1 MASESGLLM
10 ASIFLPL
17 LLAPLSYFLGKKR
30 GANFVTWFSFGT
42 LLLSTILLVIPVLTI
57 SEENPVYEES
67 YVWSQFGDFGLRLDG
82 FSIPFAVTIYILSA
96 VIAIFSREYMVRK
109 IAGHFDNLEMSSPS
123 SINYNNNK
131 NNSSKEEELGK
142 SSSSPSGGGQ
152 LENMYRIEPS
162 YKQHIDTQMGLYFA
176 LFLTFS
182 MGMVGTVLST
192 NLIEFYV
199 FFELMLVP
207 AFFLIA
213 LYGYSTRKRVSLM
226 FFFWTHVGAVLLLLG
241 MLAMG
246 LFAGGFDFETIK
258 SNVSKIPP
266 QWMTLIVFAVVIGIA
281 VKLGAFLLHIWIPH
295 TYAESPTPIS
305 ALIAGPM
312 SAIGVYALLRIW
324 IDLLSISYS
333 EYSIYINFWGVITM
347 IYGGAMALMQD
358 DIKKLLAYSSISHMG
373 YIIFGLGSQS
383 MLGITGSALMWIP
396 HALGETILFLMAGS
410 LILRT
415 GTRSMSNL
423 GGIARKMPY
432 TATFAMI
439 AVLTMIGV
447 PPTTGFMAEWIMFTG
462 ALQTGTENMDS
473 FRVVLFSFAIL
484 TTILTSSYLLVMYKK
499 IFFGKISP
507 RFEKLRDVNRY
518 AIIPMAFMASLT
530 LFLGVYPDP
539 IINPIIKYS
548 EGIFSDSPEI
558 ASLPIV
564 PNLDTRVV
572 LSGMIVHDKYRSFVN
587 GEESHLYQLQQVKNI
602 EMKGVGEN
610 KDG

>member
-1 MASESGLLM
+1 MTSESGILL

-42 LLLSTILLVIPVLTI
+42 LVLSTILLIIPALTI

-67 YVWSQFGDFGLRLDG
+67 YVWSQFGDFGLKLDG
-82 FSIPFAVTIYILSA
+82 YSISFAVTIYVLSA
-96 VIAIFSREYMVRK
+96 VIALFSREYMVRK
-109 IAGHFDNLEMSSPS
+109 IAGHFDNLEMSSPP
-123 SINYNNNK
+123 SINNSNNK
-131 NNSSKEEELGK
+131 NNNSDEEKLNK
-142 SSSSPSGGGQ
+142 NRISPGGRGQ
-152 LENMYRIEPS
+152 LESLFHIEPS

-176 LFLTFS
+176 LFLTFT

-246 LFAGGFDFETIK
+246 LFAGGFDFDTIK
-258 SNVSKIPP
+258 SNVSTIPS
-266 QWMTLIVFAVVIGIA
+266 QWMTLIVFAVVIGIS

-295 TYAESPTPIS
+295 TYAESPTPVS

-324 IDLLSISYS
+324 IDLLAISYS
-333 EYSIYINFWGVITM
+333 DYSIYINFWGVITM

-447 PPTTGFMAEWIMFTG
+447 PPTTGFMAEWILFTG

-473 FRVVLFSFAIL
+473 FRVVLFSLAIL

-518 AIIPMAFMASLT
+518 AILPMAFMAGLT

-539 IINPIIKYS
+539 IINPIIAYS
-548 EGIFSDSPEI
+548 EAIFSDSPEI
-558 ASLPIV
+558 ASLPTIT
-564 PNLDTRVV
+564 NLNNTLVS
-572 LSGMIVHDKYRSFVN
+572 SGIFLQDEY
-587 GEESHLYQLQQVKNI
+587 ESLLDGYDRDLHQLKQVKSIKN
-602 EMKGVGEN
+602 MEN
-610 KDG
+610 K

>member
-1 MASESGLLM
+1 MASESGILM

-42 LLLSTILLVIPVLTI
+42 LVLSTILLIIPALTI

-67 YVWSQFGDFGLRLDG
+67 YVWSQFGDFGLKLDG
-82 FSIPFAVTIYILSA
+82 FSISFAVTIYVLSA
-96 VIAIFSREYMVRK
+96 VIALFSREYMVRK
-109 IAGHFDNLEMSSPS
+109 IAGHFDNLDMPSPS
-123 SINYNNNK
+123 SSNNININNNNSDKEKLSK
-131 NNSSKEEELGK
+131 NRI
-142 SSSSPSGGGQ
+142 SPGGRGQ
-152 LENMYRIEPS
+152 LESLFHIEPS

-176 LFLTFS
+176 LFLTFT

-258 SNVSKIPP
+258 SNVSTIPS
-266 QWMTLIVFAVVIGIA
+266 QWMTLIVFAVVIGIS

-295 TYAESPTPIS
+295 TYAESPTPVS

-324 IDLLSISYS
+324 IDLLAISYS
-333 EYSIYINFWGVITM
+333 DYSIYINFWGVITM

-447 PPTTGFMAEWIMFTG
+447 PPTTGFMAEWILFTG
-462 ALQTGTENMDS
+462 ALQTGTEHMDS
-473 FRVVLFSFAIL
+473 FRVVLFSLAIL

-539 IINPIIKYS
+539 IINPIIAYS
-548 EGIFSDSPEI
+548 EAIFSDSPEI
-558 ASLPIV
+558 ASLPTIT
-564 PNLDTRVV
+564 NLNNTLVS
-572 LSGMIVHDKYRSFVN
+572 SGIILQDEYESFLD
-587 GEESHLYQLQQVKNI
+587 GDDRDLHQLKQVKSIKNM
-602 EMKGVGEN
+602 EDK
-610 KDG
+610 

>member
-1 MASESGLLM
+1 MASESGILM

-17 LLAPLSYFLGKKR
+17 LLAPLTYFLGKRR
-30 GANFVTWFSFGT
+30 GTSFVTWFTFAI
-42 LLLSTILLVIPVLTI
+42 LVVCTILLIIPALTI

-67 YVWSQFGDFGLRLDG
+67 YVWSQFGNFGLRLDG
-82 FSIPFAVTIYILSA
+82 FSITFAVTIYVLSA
-96 VIAIFSREYMVRK
+96 VIAIFSREYMIRK
-109 IAGHFDNLEMSSPS
+109 IAGDFDNLEMSSLDS
-123 SINYNNNK
+123 SNNNNDT
-131 NNSSKEEELGK
+131 NNSEEKLNTNNSYRGGMGELK
-142 SSSSPSGGGQ
+142 S
-152 LENMYRIEPS
+152 LYRIEPS
-162 YKQHIDTQMGLYFA
+162 SKQHIDTQMGLYFA
-176 LFLTFS
+176 LFLTFT

-258 SNVSKIPP
+258 SNVSKIPS

-324 IDLLSISYS
+324 IDLLAVSYS

-383 MLGITGSALMWIP
+383 MLGVTGSALMWIP

-447 PPTTGFMAEWIMFTG
+447 PPTSGFMAEWILFTG

-473 FRVVLFSFAIL
+473 FRVILFSLAIL
-484 TTILTSSYLLVMYKK
+484 TTILTSAYLLVMYKK

-518 AIIPMAFMASLT
+518 AILPMAFLAGVT

-539 IINPIIKYS
+539 IINPIIAYS
-548 EGIFSDSPEI
+548 ESIFSDSPEI
-558 ASLPIV
+558 ASLPLIPDLNTNV
-564 PNLDTRVV
+564 VASAIILQDYYNSFLD
-572 LSGMIVHDKYRSFVN
+572 GDDKTN
-587 GEESHLYQLQQVKNI
+587 HQLEGVKNI
-602 EMKGVGEN
+602 EIKEN
-610 KDG
+610 R

>member
-1 MASESGLLM
+1 MTSESGILL

-42 LLLSTILLVIPVLTI
+42 LVLSTILLIIPALTI

-67 YVWSQFGDFGLRLDG
+67 YVWSQFGDFGLKLDG
-82 FSIPFAVTIYILSA
+82 YSISFAVTIYVLSA
-96 VIAIFSREYMVRK
+96 VIALFSREYMVRK
-109 IAGHFDNLEMSSPS
+109 IAGHFDNLEMSSPP
-123 SINYNNNK
+123 SINNSNNK
-131 NNSSKEEELGK
+131 NNNSDEEKLNK
-142 SSSSPSGGGQ
+142 NRISPGGRGQ
-152 LENMYRIEPS
+152 LESLFHIEPS

-176 LFLTFS
+176 LFLTFT

-246 LFAGGFDFETIK
+246 LFAGGFDFDTIK
-258 SNVSKIPP
+258 SNVSTIPS
-266 QWMTLIVFAVVIGIA
+266 QWMTLIVFAVVIGIS

-295 TYAESPTPIS
+295 TYAESPTPVS

-324 IDLLSISYS
+324 IDLLAISYS
-333 EYSIYINFWGVITM
+333 DYSIYINFWGVITM

-410 LILRT
+410 LILQT

-447 PPTTGFMAEWIMFTG
+447 PPTTGFMAEWILFTG

-473 FRVVLFSFAIL
+473 FRVILFSLAIL

-518 AIIPMAFMASLT
+518 AILPMAFMASLT

-539 IINPIIKYS
+539 IINPIIAYS
-548 EGIFSDSPEI
+548 EAIFSDSPEI
-558 ASLPIV
+558 ASLPTIT
-564 PNLDTRVV
+564 NLNNTLVS
-572 LSGMIVHDKYRSFVN
+572 SGIFLQDEYESFLD
-587 GEESHLYQLQQVKNI
+587 GYDRDLHQLKQVKSIKN
-602 EMKGVGEN
+602 MEN
-610 KDG
+610 K

>member
-1 MASESGLLM
+1 MTSESGILL

-42 LLLSTILLVIPVLTI
+42 LVLSTILLIIPALTI

-67 YVWSQFGDFGLRLDG
+67 YVWSQFGDFGLKLDG
-82 FSIPFAVTIYILSA
+82 YSISFAVTIYVLSA
-96 VIAIFSREYMVRK
+96 VIALFSREYMVRK
-109 IAGHFDNLEMSSPS
+109 IAGHFDNLEMSSPP
-123 SINYNNNK
+123 SINNSNNK
-131 NNSSKEEELGK
+131 NNNSDEEKLNK
-142 SSSSPSGGGQ
+142 NRISPGGRGQ
-152 LENMYRIEPS
+152 LESLFHIEPS

-176 LFLTFS
+176 LFLTFT

-246 LFAGGFDFETIK
+246 LFAGGFDFDTIK
-258 SNVSKIPP
+258 SNVSTIPS
-266 QWMTLIVFAVVIGIA
+266 QWMTLIVFAVVIGIS

-295 TYAESPTPIS
+295 TYAESPTPVS

-324 IDLLSISYS
+324 IDLLAISYS
-333 EYSIYINFWGVITM
+333 DYSIYINFWGVITM

-410 LILRT
+410 LILQT

-447 PPTTGFMAEWIMFTG
+447 PPTTGFMAEWILFTG

-473 FRVVLFSFAIL
+473 FRVILFSLAIL

-518 AIIPMAFMASLT
+518 AILPMAFMASLT

-539 IINPIIKYS
+539 IINPIIAYS
-548 EGIFSDSPEI
+548 EAIFSDTPEI
-558 ASLPIV
+558 ASLPTIT
-564 PNLDTRVV
+564 NLNNTLVS
-572 LSGMIVHDKYRSFVN
+572 SGIILQDEDESFLD
-587 GEESHLYQLQQVKNI
+587 GDDRDLHQLKQVKSIKN
-602 EMKGVGEN
+602 MEN
-610 KDG
+610 K

>member
-1 MASESGLLM
+1 MSSESGILM

-17 LLAPLSYFLGKKR
+17 LLAPLSYFLGKRR
-30 GANFVTWFSFGT
+30 GTSFVTWFSFGI
-42 LLLSTILLVIPVLTI
+42 LVVSTILLIIPAITI
-57 SEENPVYEES
+57 SEQNPVYEET
-67 YVWSQFGDFGLRLDG
+67 YAWSQFGNFGLKLDG
-82 FSIPFAVTIYILSA
+82 FSTTFAVTIYVLSA
-96 VIAIFSREYMVRK
+96 VIAVFSREYMVRK
-109 IAGHFDNLEMSSPS
+109 IAGDFDNIEMSNPHS
-123 SINYNNNK
+123 NNK
-131 NNSSKEEELGK
+131 NNNNSDEEKLIKNTSSH
-142 SSSSPSGGGQ
+142 GGRGQ
-152 LENMYRIEPS
+152 VESLYSIEPS

-176 LFLTFS
+176 LFLTFA

-258 SNVSKIPP
+258 SNVSKIPS
-266 QWMTLIVFAVVIGIA
+266 QWMTLIVFAVVVGIA

-324 IDLLSISYS
+324 IDLLAVSYS
-333 EYSIYINFWGVITM
+333 DYSIYINFWGVITM

-383 MLGITGSALMWIP
+383 MLGVTGSALMWIP

-410 LILRT
+410 IILRT

-447 PPTTGFMAEWIMFTG
+447 PPTSGFMAEWILFTG

-518 AIIPMAFMASLT
+518 AIIPMAFIASLT
-530 LFLGVYPDP
+530 LFLGAYPDP
-539 IINPIIKYS
+539 IINPIIAYS
-548 EGIFSDSPEI
+548 EAIFSESPEI
-558 ASLPIV
+558 ASLPTVTDLNTKIV
-564 PNLDTRVV
+564 AYANILSDEYERFLDGDYRNLHP
-572 LSGMIVHDKYRSFVN
+572 LK
-587 GEESHLYQLQQVKNI
+587 EVKSI
-602 EMKGVGEN
+602 EIKEN
-610 KDG
+610 M

>member
-1 MASESGLLM
+1 MASESGILM

-17 LLAPLSYFLGKKR
+17 LLAPLTYFLGKRR
-30 GANFVTWFSFGT
+30 GTSFVTWFTFAI
-42 LLLSTILLVIPVLTI
+42 LVVCTILLIIPALTI

-67 YVWSQFGDFGLRLDG
+67 YLWSQFGNFGLRLDG
-82 FSIPFAVTIYILSA
+82 FSITFAVTIYVLSA
-96 VIAIFSREYMVRK
+96 VIAIFSREYMIRK
-109 IAGHFDNLEMSSPS
+109 IAGDFDNLEMSSLDS
-123 SINYNNNK
+123 SNNNNDT
-131 NNSSKEEELGK
+131 NNSEEKLNTNNSYRGGMGELK
-142 SSSSPSGGGQ
+142 S
-152 LENMYRIEPS
+152 LYRIEPS
-162 YKQHIDTQMGLYFA
+162 SKQHIDTQMGLYFA
-176 LFLTFS
+176 LFLTFT

-258 SNVSKIPP
+258 SNVSKIPS

-324 IDLLSISYS
+324 IDLLAVSYS

-383 MLGITGSALMWIP
+383 MLGVTGSALMWIP

-447 PPTTGFMAEWIMFTG
+447 PPTSGFMAEWILFTG

-473 FRVVLFSFAIL
+473 FRVILFSLAIL
-484 TTILTSSYLLVMYKK
+484 TTILTSAYLLVMYKK

-518 AIIPMAFMASLT
+518 AILPMAFLAGMT

-539 IINPIIKYS
+539 IINPIIAYS
-548 EGIFSDSPEI
+548 ESIFSDSPQI
-558 ASLPIV
+558 ASLPLIPDLNTNV
-564 PNLDTRVV
+564 VASAIILQDYYNSFLD
-572 LSGMIVHDKYRSFVN
+572 GDDKTN
-587 GEESHLYQLQQVKNI
+587 HQLKGVKNI
-602 EMKGVGEN
+602 EIKEN
-610 KDG
+610 R

>member
-1 MASESGLLM
+1 MASESGILM

-17 LLAPLSYFLGKKR
+17 LLAPLTYFLGKRR
-30 GANFVTWFSFGT
+30 GTSFVTWLTFAI
-42 LLLSTILLVIPVLTI
+42 LVVCTILLIIPALTL

-67 YVWSQFGDFGLRLDG
+67 YVWSQFGNFGLKLDG
-82 FSIPFAVTIYILSA
+82 FSISFAITIYVLSA
-96 VIAIFSREYMVRK
+96 VIALFSREYMIRK
-109 IAGHFDNLEMSSPS
+109 IAGDFDNLEMTSLDS
-123 SINYNNNK
+123 NNNNNDTNNSEEKLNK
-131 NNSSKEEELGK
+131 NNSYRGGMGELK
-142 SSSSPSGGGQ
+142 S
-152 LENMYRIEPS
+152 LYRIEPS
-162 YKQHIDTQMGLYFA
+162 SRQNIDTQMGLYFA
-176 LFLTFS
+176 LFLTFT

-213 LYGYSTRKRVSLM
+213 LYGYSTRKRVALM

-246 LFAGGFDFETIK
+246 FFAGGFDFETIK
-258 SNVSKIPP
+258 SNVSNIPS

-281 VKLGAFLLHIWIPH
+281 VKLGAFLLHMWIPH
-295 TYAESPTPIS
+295 TYGESPTPIS

-324 IDLLSISYS
+324 IDLLAISYS
-333 EYSIYINFWGVITM
+333 DYSIYINFWGVITM

-383 MLGITGSALMWIP
+383 MLGVTGSALMWIP

-447 PPTTGFMAEWIMFTG
+447 PPTSGFMAEWILFTG

-473 FRVVLFSFAIL
+473 FRVILFSLAIL

-518 AIIPMAFMASLT
+518 AILPMAFLAGLS

-539 IINPIIKYS
+539 IINPIIAYS
-548 EGIFSDSPEI
+548 ESIFSDSPEV
-558 ASLPIV
+558 ASLPIIPDV
-564 PNLDTRVV
+564 KTNVVASAIILQDYYNSFLDKD
-572 LSGMIVHDKYRSFVN
+572 DKAL
-587 GEESHLYQLQQVKNI
+587 HQLKEVKNI
-602 EMKGVGEN
+602 EIKEN
-610 KDG
+610 W

>member
-1 MASESGLLM
+1 MSSESGILM

-17 LLAPLSYFLGKKR
+17 LLAPLSYFLGKRR
-30 GANFVTWFSFGT
+30 GTSFVTWFSFGI
-42 LLLSTILLVIPVLTI
+42 LVVSTILLIIPAITI
-57 SEENPVYEES
+57 SEQNPVYEET
-67 YVWSQFGDFGLRLDG
+67 YAWSQFGNFGLKLDG
-82 FSIPFAVTIYILSA
+82 FSTTFAVTIYVLSA
-96 VIAIFSREYMVRK
+96 VIAVFSREYMVRK
-109 IAGHFDNLEMSSPS
+109 IAGDFDNIEMSNPHS
-123 SINYNNNK
+123 NNK
-131 NNSSKEEELGK
+131 NNNISDEEKLIKNTSSH
-142 SSSSPSGGGQ
+142 GGRGQ
-152 LENMYRIEPS
+152 VESLYSIEPS

-176 LFLTFS
+176 LFLTFA

-258 SNVSKIPP
+258 SNVSKIPS
-266 QWMTLIVFAVVIGIA
+266 QWMTLIVFAVVVGIA

-324 IDLLSISYS
+324 IDLLAVSYS
-333 EYSIYINFWGVITM
+333 DYSIYINFWGVITM

-383 MLGITGSALMWIP
+383 MLGVTGSALMWIP

-410 LILRT
+410 IILRT

-447 PPTTGFMAEWIMFTG
+447 PPTSGFMAEWILFTG

-518 AIIPMAFMASLT
+518 AIIPMAFIASLT
-530 LFLGVYPDP
+530 LFLGAYPDP
-539 IINPIIKYS
+539 IINPIIAYS
-548 EGIFSDSPEI
+548 EAIFSESPEI
-558 ASLPIV
+558 ASLPTVTDLNTKIV
-564 PNLDTRVV
+564 ASANILSDEYERFLDGDYRNLHP
-572 LSGMIVHDKYRSFVN
+572 LK
-587 GEESHLYQLQQVKNI
+587 EVKSI
-602 EMKGVGEN
+602 EIKEN
-610 KDG
+610 R

>member
-1 MASESGLLM
+1 MASESGILL

-30 GANFVTWFSFGT
+30 GANFVTWFSFGI
-42 LLLSTILLVIPVLTI
+42 LALSTILLIIPALTI

-67 YVWSQFGDFGLRLDG
+67 YVWSQFGDFGLKLDG
-82 FSIPFAVTIYILSA
+82 FSISFAVTIYVLSA
-96 VIAIFSREYMVRK
+96 VIALFSREYMVRK
-109 IAGHFDNLEMSSPS
+109 IAGHFDNLEMSSPP
-123 SINYNNNK
+123 SINNSNKKNNNSDEEKLNK
-131 NNSSKEEELGK
+131 NRI
-142 SSSSPSGGGQ
+142 SPGGRGQ
-152 LENMYRIEPS
+152 LESLFHIEPS

-176 LFLTFS
+176 LFLTFT

-246 LFAGGFDFETIK
+246 LFAGGFDFDTIK
-258 SNVSKIPP
+258 SNVSTIPS
-266 QWMTLIVFAVVIGIA
+266 QWMTLIVFAVVIGIS

-295 TYAESPTPIS
+295 TYAESPTPVS

-324 IDLLSISYS
+324 IDLLAISYS
-333 EYSIYINFWGVITM
+333 DYSIYINFWGVITM

-410 LILRT
+410 LILQT

-447 PPTTGFMAEWIMFTG
+447 PPTTGFMAEWILFTG

-473 FRVVLFSFAIL
+473 FRVVLFSLAIL

-507 RFEKLRDVNRY
+507 RFEKLREVNRY
-518 AIIPMAFMASLT
+518 AILPMAFMASLT

-539 IINPIIKYS
+539 IINPIIAYS
-548 EGIFSDSPEI
+548 EAIFSDSPEI
-558 ASLPIV
+558 ASLPTIT
-564 PNLDTRVV
+564 NLNNTLVSTGIILQDE
-572 LSGMIVHDKYRSFVN
+572 YESFLD
-587 GEESHLYQLQQVKNI
+587 GDDMDLHQLKQVKSI
-602 EMKGVGEN
+602 KIMEN
-610 KDG
+610 R

>member
-1 MASESGLLM
+1 MASESGILM

-17 LLAPLSYFLGKKR
+17 LLAPLTYFLGKRR
-30 GANFVTWFSFGT
+30 GTSFVTWFTFAI
-42 LLLSTILLVIPVLTI
+42 LVVCTILLIIPALTI

-67 YVWSQFGDFGLRLDG
+67 YVWSQFGNFGLRLDG
-82 FSIPFAVTIYILSA
+82 FSITFAVTIYVLSA
-96 VIAIFSREYMVRK
+96 VIAIFSREYMIRK
-109 IAGHFDNLEMSSPS
+109 IAGDFDNLEMSSLDS
-123 SINYNNNK
+123 SNNNNDTYNSEEK
-131 NNSSKEEELGK
+131 LNTNNSYRGGMGELK
-142 SSSSPSGGGQ
+142 S
-152 LENMYRIEPS
+152 LYRIEPS
-162 YKQHIDTQMGLYFA
+162 SKQHIDTQMGLYFA
-176 LFLTFS
+176 LFLTFT

-258 SNVSKIPP
+258 SNVSKIPS

-324 IDLLSISYS
+324 IDLLAVSYS

-383 MLGITGSALMWIP
+383 MLGVTGSALMWIP

-447 PPTTGFMAEWIMFTG
+447 PPTSGFMAEWILFTG

-473 FRVVLFSFAIL
+473 FRVILFSLAIL
-484 TTILTSSYLLVMYKK
+484 TTILTSAYLLVMYKK

-518 AIIPMAFMASLT
+518 AIIPMAFLAGVT

-539 IINPIIKYS
+539 IINPIIAYS
-548 EGIFSDSPEI
+548 ESIFSDSPEI
-558 ASLPIV
+558 ASLPLIPDLNTNV
-564 PNLDTRVV
+564 VASAIILQDYYNSFLD
-572 LSGMIVHDKYRSFVN
+572 GDDKTN
-587 GEESHLYQLQQVKNI
+587 HQLKGVKNI
-602 EMKGVGEN
+602 EIKEN
-610 KDG
+610 R

>member
-1 MASESGLLM
+1 MASESGILM
-10 ASIFLPL
+10 ASIFIPL
-17 LLAPLSYFLGKKR
+17 FLSPLAYFLGKKR
-30 GANFVTWFSFGT
+30 GAGVVTWFSFGT
-42 LLLSTILLVIPVLTI
+42 LVICTILLIIPILTL
-57 SEENPVYEES
+57 SKENPVYEES
-67 YVWSQFGDFGLRLDG
+67 YVWSQFGNFGLKLDG
-82 FSIPFAVTIYILSA
+82 FSITFAVTIYILSA
-96 VIAIFSREYMVRK
+96 VIAIFSREYMIRK
-109 IAGHFDNLEMSSPS
+109 IAGHFDNLEKPNSHSSNDNNS
-123 SINYNNNK
+123 GEEESNNN
-131 NNSSKEEELGK
+131 NLTGR
-142 SSSSPSGGGQ
+142 SGTGQ
-152 LENMYRIEPS
+152 LESLYSIEPS

-176 LFLTFS
+176 LFLTFT

-258 SNVSKIPP
+258 SNVSKIPS

-324 IDLLSISYS
+324 IDLLAISYS
-333 EYSIYINFWGVITM
+333 DYSIYINFWGVVTM
-347 IYGGAMALMQD
+347 VYGGAMALMQD

-396 HALGETILFLMAGS
+396 HALGETILFMMAGS
-410 LILRT
+410 FILQT
-415 GTRSMSNL
+415 NTRSMSNL

-432 TATFAMI
+432 TATIAMI

-473 FRVVLFSFAIL
+473 FRVVLFSIAIL

-518 AIIPMAFMASLT
+518 AIIPMAFIASLA
-530 LFLGVYPDP
+530 LFLGVYPAP
-539 IINPIIKYS
+539 VINPIIAYS
-548 EGIFSDSPEI
+548 ETIFSDFPEI
-558 ASLPIV
+558 VSLPTIASINTKIV
-564 PNLDTRVV
+564 ASAIIVQDGYASFLDGDDTNFHH
-572 LSGMIVHDKYRSFVN
+572 S
-587 GEESHLYQLQQVKNI
+587 EEFKSIKI
-602 EMKGVGEN
+602 KEN
-610 KDG
+610 R

>member
-1 MASESGLLM
+1 MASESGILM

-17 LLAPLSYFLGKKR
+17 LLAPLTYFLGKRR
-30 GANFVTWFSFGT
+30 GTSFVTWFTFAI
-42 LLLSTILLVIPVLTI
+42 LVVCTILLIIPALTI

-67 YVWSQFGDFGLRLDG
+67 YVWSQFGNFGLKLDG
-82 FSIPFAVTIYILSA
+82 FSISFAVTIYVLSA
-96 VIAIFSREYMVRK
+96 VIAVFSREYMIRK
-109 IAGHFDNLEMSSPS
+109 IAGDFDNLEISSSDS
-123 SINYNNNK
+123 SNNNNYTNSSEEKLNK
-131 NNSSKEEELGK
+131 NNSY
-142 SSSSPSGGGQ
+142 SGGTGE
-152 LENMYRIEPS
+152 LKSLYRIEPS
-162 YKQHIDTQMGLYFA
+162 SKQHIDTQMGLYFA
-176 LFLTFS
+176 LFLTFT

-246 LFAGGFDFETIK
+246 LFAGGFDFDTIK
-258 SNVSKIPP
+258 SNVSKIPS

-324 IDLLSISYS
+324 IDLLAVSYS
-333 EYSIYINFWGVITM
+333 DYSIYINFWGVITM

-383 MLGITGSALMWIP
+383 VLGVTGSALMWIP
-396 HALGETILFLMAGS
+396 HAVGETILFLMAGS

-432 TATFAMI
+432 TATIAMI
-439 AVLTMIGV
+439 AILTMIGV
-447 PPTTGFMAEWIMFTG
+447 PPTSGFMAEWILFTG

-473 FRVVLFSFAIL
+473 FRVILFSLAIL

-499 IFFGKISP
+499 IFFGRISP

-518 AIIPMAFMASLT
+518 AILPMAFLAGVS

-539 IINPIIKYS
+539 IINPIIAYS
-548 EGIFSDSPEI
+548 ESIFSDFPEI
-558 ASLPIV
+558 ASLPLTPDLNTNVVASAIILQDYYNSV
-564 PNLDTRVV
+564 LDRD
-572 LSGMIVHDKYRSFVN
+572 DKN
-587 GEESHLYQLQQVKNI
+587 HHQLKEIKNI
-602 EMKGVGEN
+602 ENKEN
-610 KDG
+610 R

>member
-10 ASIFLPL
+10 ASVFLPL
-17 LLAPLSYFLGKKR
+17 LLAPLSYFFGKKR
-30 GANFVTWFSFGT
+30 GSNFVTWFSFGT
-42 LLLSTILLVIPVLTI
+42 LVLSTILLIIPILSI
-57 SEENPVYEES
+57 SKENPFYEES
-67 YVWSQFGDFGLRLDG
+67 YVWSQFGNFGLKLDG
-82 FSIPFAVTIYILSA
+82 FSITFAVTIYVLSA
-96 VIAIFSREYMVRK
+96 LIAVFSRDYMVRK
-109 IAGHFDNLEMSSPS
+109 IAGHFDNLETASSFP
-123 SINYNNNK
+123 INNDNNNT
-131 NNSSKEEELGK
+131 NSQEEKLDN
-142 SSSSPSGGGQ
+142 SNISSGGKRQ
-152 LENMYRIEPS
+152 LESLYRIEPS
-162 YKQHIDTQMGLYFA
+162 DKQHIDTQIGLYFA

-207 AFFLIA
+207 AFFLVA
-213 LYGYSTRKRVSLM
+213 LYGYSSRKRVSLM

-258 SNVSKIPP
+258 SNVSKIPSE
-266 QWMTLIVFAVVIGIA
+266 WMTLIVFAVVIGIA
-281 VKLGAFLLHIWIPH
+281 VKVGAFILHIWIPH

-333 EYSIYINFWGVITM
+333 DYSIYINFWGVITM

-383 MLGITGSALMWIP
+383 ILGITGSALMWIP

-410 LILRT
+410 LIMQT
-415 GTRSMSNL
+415 GTRSMSKL

-432 TATFAMI
+432 TGTFAMI

-499 IFFGKISP
+499 IFFGKISSH
-507 RFEKLRDVNRY
+507 FEKLRDVNKY
-518 AIIPMAFMASLT
+518 AIIPMAFMAGLS

-539 IINPIIKYS
+539 IINPIITYS
-548 EGIFSDSPEI
+548 EGIFSDSSEI
-558 ASLPIV
+558 VSLPIV
-564 PNLDTRVV
+564 PDSNTRVIPAGFV
-572 LSGMIVHDKYRSFVN
+572 LQGQFGSFPD
-587 GEESHLYQLQQVKNI
+587 EEIYLHQLQEVKNI
-602 EMKGVGEN
+602 EIKGST
-610 KDG
+610 

>member
-1 MASESGLLM
+1 MASESGILM

-17 LLAPLSYFLGKKR
+17 LLAPLTYFLGKRR
-30 GANFVTWFSFGT
+30 GTSFVTWFTFAI
-42 LLLSTILLVIPVLTI
+42 LVVCTILLIIPALTI

-67 YVWSQFGDFGLRLDG
+67 YVWSQFGNFGLRLDG
-82 FSIPFAVTIYILSA
+82 FSITFAVTIYVLSA
-96 VIAIFSREYMVRK
+96 VIAVFSREYMIRK
-109 IAGHFDNLEMSSPS
+109 IAGDFDNLEMSSLDS
-123 SINYNNNK
+123 SNNNNDT
-131 NNSSKEEELGK
+131 NNSEEKLNTNNSYRGGMGELK
-142 SSSSPSGGGQ
+142 S
-152 LENMYRIEPS
+152 LYRIEPS
-162 YKQHIDTQMGLYFA
+162 SKQHIDTQMGLYFA
-176 LFLTFS
+176 LFLTFT

-258 SNVSKIPP
+258 SNVSKIPS

-324 IDLLSISYS
+324 IDLLAVSYS

-383 MLGITGSALMWIP
+383 MLGVTGSALMWIP

-432 TATFAMI
+432 TATIAMI

-447 PPTTGFMAEWIMFTG
+447 PPTSGFMAEWILFTG

-473 FRVVLFSFAIL
+473 FRVILFSLAIL

-518 AIIPMAFMASLT
+518 AILPMAFLAGVT

-539 IINPIIKYS
+539 IINPIIAYS
-548 EGIFSDSPEI
+548 ESIFSDSPEI
-558 ASLPIV
+558 ASLPLIPDLNTNV
-564 PNLDTRVV
+564 VASAIILQDYYNSFLD
-572 LSGMIVHDKYRSFVN
+572 GDDKT
-587 GEESHLYQLQQVKNI
+587 HHQLKEVKNI
-602 EMKGVGEN
+602 EIKEN
-610 KDG
+610 R

>member
-1 MASESGLLM
+1 MTSESGILL

-42 LLLSTILLVIPVLTI
+42 LVLSTILLIIPALTI

-67 YVWSQFGDFGLRLDG
+67 YVWSQFGDFGLKLDG
-82 FSIPFAVTIYILSA
+82 FSISFAVTIYVLSA
-96 VIAIFSREYMVRK
+96 VIALFSREYMVRK
-109 IAGHFDNLEMSSPS
+109 IAGHFDNLDMSSPS
-123 SINYNNNK
+123 FSNNINNNNSDEGKLSK
-131 NNSSKEEELGK
+131 NRI
-142 SSSSPSGGGQ
+142 SPGGRGQ
-152 LENMYRIEPS
+152 LESLFHIEPS

-176 LFLTFS
+176 LFLTFT

-246 LFAGGFDFETIK
+246 LFAGGFDFDTIK
-258 SNVSKIPP
+258 SNVSTIPS
-266 QWMTLIVFAVVIGIA
+266 QWMTLIVFAVVIGIS

-295 TYAESPTPIS
+295 TYAESPTPVS

-324 IDLLSISYS
+324 IDLLAISYS
-333 EYSIYINFWGVITM
+333 DYSIYINFWGVITM

-447 PPTTGFMAEWIMFTG
+447 PPTTGFMAEWILFTG

-473 FRVVLFSFAIL
+473 FRVVLFSLAIL

-518 AIIPMAFMASLT
+518 AILPMAFMASLT

-539 IINPIIKYS
+539 IINPIIAYS
-548 EGIFSDSPEI
+548 EAIFSDTPEI
-558 ASLPIV
+558 ASLPTIT
-564 PNLDTRVV
+564 NLNNTLVS
-572 LSGMIVHDKYRSFVN
+572 SGIILQDEYESFLD
-587 GEESHLYQLQQVKNI
+587 GDERDLHQLKQVKSI
-602 EMKGVGEN
+602 EIMEN
-610 KDG
+610 K

>member
-1 MASESGLLM
+1 MASESGILM

-17 LLAPLSYFLGKKR
+17 LLAPLSYFLGKRR
-30 GANFVTWFSFGT
+30 GASFVTWFSFGV
-42 LLLSTILLVIPVLTI
+42 LVISTSLLIIPTI
-57 SEENPVYEES
+57 SISVDNPVYEES
-67 YVWSQFGDFGLRLDG
+67 YLWSQFGNFGLKLDG
-82 FSIPFAVTIYILSA
+82 FSMPFAVTIYVLSA
-96 VIAIFSREYMVRK
+96 VIAVFSKEYMVRK
-109 IAGHFDNLEMSSPS
+109 IAGHFDKLEMSNPQ
-123 SINYNNNK
+123 YLNNNNNNPPEEKLNK
-131 NNSSKEEELGK
+131 NNDTSF
-142 SSSSPSGGGQ
+142 SGRAQ
-152 LENMYRIEPS
+152 IESFYSIEPS

-213 LYGYSTRKRVSLM
+213 LFGYSTRKRVSLM

-258 SNVSKIPP
+258 TNASKIPS
-266 QWMTLIVFAVVIGIA
+266 QWMTLIVFAVVIGIS
-281 VKLGAFLLHIWIPH
+281 VKLGAFILHIWIPD

-324 IDLLSISYS
+324 IDLLAITYS
-333 EYSIYINFWGVITM
+333 DYSIYINFWGVITM
-347 IYGGAMALMQD
+347 IYGGAMALMQND
-358 DIKKLLAYSSISHMG
+358 VKKLLAYSSISHIG

-383 MLGITGSALMWIP
+383 MLGITGSVLMWIP

-410 LILRT
+410 IILRT

-439 AVLTMIGV
+439 GVLTLIGV
-447 PPTTGFMAEWIMFTG
+447 PPTSGFMAEWIMFTG

-473 FRVVLFSFAIL
+473 FRVVLFSLAIL
-484 TTILTSSYLLVMYKK
+484 STILTSAYLLVMYKK

-518 AIIPMAFMASLT
+518 AVIPMAFIAGLSL
-530 LFLGVYPDP
+530 FVGVYPDP
-539 IINPIIKYS
+539 VINPIIAYS
-548 EGIFSDSPEI
+548 KAIFSDSGEI
-558 ASLPIV
+558 VSIPTV
-564 PNLDTRVV
+564 TNLNTNVISSV
-572 LSGMIVHDKYRSFVN
+572 LLQNEYTTFKEGDNRIFQ
-587 GEESHLYQLQQVKNI
+587 QLKDVKSI
-602 EMKGVGEN
+602 DIKE
-610 KDG
+610 DR

>member
-1 MASESGLLM
+1 MASESGILL

-30 GANFVTWFSFGT
+30 GANFVTWFSFGI
-42 LLLSTILLVIPVLTI
+42 LALSTILLIIPALTI

-67 YVWSQFGDFGLRLDG
+67 YVWSQFGDFGLKLDG
-82 FSIPFAVTIYILSA
+82 FSISFAVTIYVLSA
-96 VIAIFSREYMVRK
+96 VIALFSREYMVRK
-109 IAGHFDNLEMSSPS
+109 IAGHFDNLEMSSPP
-123 SINYNNNK
+123 SINNSNKKNNNSDEEKLNK
-131 NNSSKEEELGK
+131 NRI
-142 SSSSPSGGGQ
+142 SPGGRGQ
-152 LENMYRIEPS
+152 LESLFHIEPS

-176 LFLTFS
+176 LFLTFT

-246 LFAGGFDFETIK
+246 LFAGGFDFDTIK
-258 SNVSKIPP
+258 SNVSTIPS
-266 QWMTLIVFAVVIGIA
+266 QWMTLIVFAVVIGIS

-295 TYAESPTPIS
+295 TYAESPTPVS

-324 IDLLSISYS
+324 IDLLAISYS
-333 EYSIYINFWGVITM
+333 DYSIYINFWGVITM

-410 LILRT
+410 LILQT

-447 PPTTGFMAEWIMFTG
+447 PPTTGFMAEWILFTG

-473 FRVVLFSFAIL
+473 FRVVLFSLAIL

-507 RFEKLRDVNRY
+507 RFEKLREVNRY
-518 AIIPMAFMASLT
+518 AILPMAFMASLT

-539 IINPIIKYS
+539 IINPIIAYS
-548 EGIFSDSPEI
+548 EAIFSDSPEI
-558 ASLPIV
+558 ASLPTIT
-564 PNLDTRVV
+564 NLNNTLVSIGIILQDE
-572 LSGMIVHDKYRSFVN
+572 YESFLD
-587 GEESHLYQLQQVKNI
+587 GDDMDLHQLKQVKSI
-602 EMKGVGEN
+602 KIMEN
-610 KDG
+610 R

>member
-1 MASESGLLM
+1 MASESGILM

-17 LLAPLSYFLGKKR
+17 LLAPLTYFLGKRR
-30 GANFVTWFSFGT
+30 GTSFVTWFTFAI
-42 LLLSTILLVIPVLTI
+42 LVVCTILLIIPALTI

-67 YVWSQFGDFGLRLDG
+67 YVWSQFGNFGLRLDG
-82 FSIPFAVTIYILSA
+82 FSIIFAVTIYVLSA
-96 VIAIFSREYMVRK
+96 VIAVFSREYMIRK
-109 IAGHFDNLEMSSPS
+109 IAGDFDNLEMSSLDS
-123 SINYNNNK
+123 SNNNNDT
-131 NNSSKEEELGK
+131 NNSEEKLNTNNSYRGGMGELK
-142 SSSSPSGGGQ
+142 S
-152 LENMYRIEPS
+152 LYRIEPS
-162 YKQHIDTQMGLYFA
+162 SKQHIDTQMGLYFA
-176 LFLTFS
+176 LFLTFT

-258 SNVSKIPP
+258 SNVSKIPS

-324 IDLLSISYS
+324 IDLLAVSYS

-383 MLGITGSALMWIP
+383 MLGVTGSALMWIP

-432 TATFAMI
+432 TATIAMI

-447 PPTTGFMAEWIMFTG
+447 PPTSGFMAEWILFTG

-473 FRVVLFSFAIL
+473 FRVILFSLAIL

-518 AIIPMAFMASLT
+518 AILPMAFLAGVT

-539 IINPIIKYS
+539 IINPIIAYS
-548 EGIFSDSPEI
+548 ESIFSDSPEI
-558 ASLPIV
+558 ASLPLIPDLNTNV
-564 PNLDTRVV
+564 VASAIILQDYYNSFLD
-572 LSGMIVHDKYRSFVN
+572 GDDKT
-587 GEESHLYQLQQVKNI
+587 HHQLKEVKNI
-602 EMKGVGEN
+602 EIKEN
-610 KDG
+610 R

>member
-1 MASESGLLM
+1 MASESGILM

-17 LLAPLSYFLGKKR
+17 LLAPLTYFLGKRR
-30 GANFVTWFSFGT
+30 GTSFVTWFTFAI
-42 LLLSTILLVIPVLTI
+42 LVVCTILLIIPALTI

-67 YVWSQFGDFGLRLDG
+67 YVWSQFGNFGLRLDG
-82 FSIPFAVTIYILSA
+82 FSITFAVTIYVLSA
-96 VIAIFSREYMVRK
+96 VIAIFSREYMIRK
-109 IAGHFDNLEMSSPS
+109 IAGDFDNLEMSSLDS
-123 SINYNNNK
+123 SNNNNDT
-131 NNSSKEEELGK
+131 NNSEEKLNTNNSYRGGMGELK
-142 SSSSPSGGGQ
+142 S
-152 LENMYRIEPS
+152 LYRIEPS
-162 YKQHIDTQMGLYFA
+162 SKQHIDTQMGLYFA
-176 LFLTFS
+176 LFLTFT

-258 SNVSKIPP
+258 SNVSKIPS

-324 IDLLSISYS
+324 IDLLAVSYS

-383 MLGITGSALMWIP
+383 MLGVTGSALMWIP

-447 PPTTGFMAEWIMFTG
+447 PPTSGFMAEWILFTG

-473 FRVVLFSFAIL
+473 FRVILFSLAIL
-484 TTILTSSYLLVMYKK
+484 TTILTSAYLLVMYKK

-518 AIIPMAFMASLT
+518 AILPMAFLAGAT

-539 IINPIIKYS
+539 IINPIIAYS
-548 EGIFSDSPEI
+548 ESIFSDSPEI
-558 ASLPIV
+558 ASV
-564 PNLDTRVV
+564 PLIPDLNTNVVASAIILQDYYNSFLD
-572 LSGMIVHDKYRSFVN
+572 GDDKTN
-587 GEESHLYQLQQVKNI
+587 HQLKGVKNI
-602 EMKGVGEN
+602 EIKEN
-610 KDG
+610 R

>member
-1 MASESGLLM
+1 
-10 ASIFLPL
+10 
-17 LLAPLSYFLGKKR
+17 
-30 GANFVTWFSFGT
+30 
-42 LLLSTILLVIPVLTI
+42 
-57 SEENPVYEES
+57 
-67 YVWSQFGDFGLRLDG
+67 
-82 FSIPFAVTIYILSA
+82 
-96 VIAIFSREYMVRK
+96 
-109 IAGHFDNLEMSSPS
+109 
-123 SINYNNNK
+123 
-131 NNSSKEEELGK
+131 
-142 SSSSPSGGGQ
+142 
-152 LENMYRIEPS
+152 
-162 YKQHIDTQMGLYFA
+162 
-176 LFLTFS
+176 
-182 MGMVGTVLST
+182 
-192 NLIEFYV
+192 
-199 FFELMLVP
+199 
-207 AFFLIA
+207 
-213 LYGYSTRKRVSLM
+213 M

-258 SNVSKIPP
+258 SNVSKIPSA
-266 QWMTLIVFAVVIGIA
+266 WMTLIVFAVVIGIA
-281 VKLGAFLLHIWIPH
+281 VKLGAFILHIWIPH

-333 EYSIYINFWGVITM
+333 DYSIYINFWGVITM

-383 MLGITGSALMWIP
+383 ILGITGSALMWIP

-410 LILRT
+410 LIMQT
-415 GTRSMSNL
+415 GTRSMSKL

-432 TATFAMI
+432 TGTFAMI

-499 IFFGKISP
+499 IFFGKISSH
-507 RFEKLRDVNRY
+507 FEKLRDVNKY
-518 AIIPMAFMASLT
+518 AIIPMAFMAGLS

-539 IINPIIKYS
+539 IINPIITYS
-548 EGIFSDSPEI
+548 EGIFSDSSEI
-558 ASLPIV
+558 VSLPIV
-564 PNLDTRVV
+564 PDSNTRVIPAGIV
-572 LSGMIVHDKYRSFVN
+572 LQGQFGSFPD
-587 GEESHLYQLQQVKNI
+587 EEIYLHQLQEVKNI
-602 EMKGVGEN
+602 EIKGST
-610 KDG
+610 

>member
-1 MASESGLLM
+1 MASESGILM

-42 LLLSTILLVIPVLTI
+42 LVLSTILLIIPALTI

-67 YVWSQFGDFGLRLDG
+67 YVWSQFGDFGLKLDG
-82 FSIPFAVTIYILSA
+82 FSISFAVTIYVLSS
-96 VIAIFSREYMVRK
+96 VIALFSREYMVRK
-109 IAGHFDNLEMSSPS
+109 IAGHFDNLDMPSHS
-123 SINYNNNK
+123 SINNSNNN
-131 NNSSKEEELGK
+131 NSDEEELSK
-142 SSSSPSGGGQ
+142 NRISPGGRGQ
-152 LENMYRIEPS
+152 LESLSRLEPS

-176 LFLTFS
+176 LFLTFT

-258 SNVSKIPP
+258 SNVSKIPS
-266 QWMTLIVFAVVIGIA
+266 QWMTLIVFAVVIGIS

-324 IDLLSISYS
+324 IDLLAISYS
-333 EYSIYINFWGVITM
+333 DYSIYINFWGVITM

-447 PPTTGFMAEWIMFTG
+447 PPTTGFMAEWILFTG
-462 ALQTGTENMDS
+462 ALQTGTEHMDS
-473 FRVVLFSFAIL
+473 FRVVLFSLAIL

-539 IINPIIKYS
+539 IINPIIAYS
-548 EGIFSDSPEI
+548 ETLFSDSPEI
-558 ASLPIV
+558 ASLPTV
-564 PNLDTRVV
+564 TNLDSNSSLVWNNFTSR
-572 LSGMIVHDKYRSFVN
+572 I
-587 GEESHLYQLQQVKNI
+587 
-602 EMKGVGEN
+602 
-610 KDG
+610 

>member
-1 MASESGLLM
+1 MASESGILL

-42 LLLSTILLVIPVLTI
+42 LVLSTILLIIPALTI

-67 YVWSQFGDFGLRLDG
+67 YVWSQFGDFGLKLDG
-82 FSIPFAVTIYILSA
+82 YSISFAVTIYVLSA
-96 VIAIFSREYMVRK
+96 VIALFSREYMVRK
-109 IAGHFDNLEMSSPS
+109 IAGHFDNLEMSSPP
-123 SINYNNNK
+123 SINNSNNK
-131 NNSSKEEELGK
+131 NNNSDEEKLNK
-142 SSSSPSGGGQ
+142 NRISPGGRGQ
-152 LENMYRIEPS
+152 LESLFHIEPS

-176 LFLTFS
+176 LFLTFT

-246 LFAGGFDFETIK
+246 LFAGGFDFDTIK
-258 SNVSKIPP
+258 SNVSTIPS
-266 QWMTLIVFAVVIGIA
+266 QWMTLIVFAVVIGIS

-295 TYAESPTPIS
+295 TYAESPTPVS

-324 IDLLSISYS
+324 IDLLAISYS
-333 EYSIYINFWGVITM
+333 DYSIYINFWGVITM

-447 PPTTGFMAEWIMFTG
+447 PPTTGFMAEWILFTG

-473 FRVVLFSFAIL
+473 FRVVLFSLAIL

-518 AIIPMAFMASLT
+518 AILPMAFMASLT

-539 IINPIIKYS
+539 IINPIIAYS
-548 EGIFSDSPEI
+548 EAIFSDTPEI
-558 ASLPIV
+558 ASLPTIT
-564 PNLDTRVV
+564 NLNNTLVS
-572 LSGMIVHDKYRSFVN
+572 SGIFLQDEYESFLD
-587 GEESHLYQLQQVKNI
+587 GYDRDLHQLKQVKSIKN
-602 EMKGVGEN
+602 MEN
-610 KDG
+610 K

>member
-1 MASESGLLM
+1 MASESGILM

-17 LLAPLSYFLGKKR
+17 LLAPLTYFLGKRR
-30 GANFVTWFSFGT
+30 GTSFVTWFTFAI
-42 LLLSTILLVIPVLTI
+42 LVVCTILLIIPALTI

-67 YVWSQFGDFGLRLDG
+67 YVWSQFGNFGLRLDG
-82 FSIPFAVTIYILSA
+82 FSITFAVTIYVLSA
-96 VIAIFSREYMVRK
+96 VIAVFSREYMIRK
-109 IAGHFDNLEMSSPS
+109 IAGDFDNLEMSSLDS
-123 SINYNNNK
+123 SNNNNDT
-131 NNSSKEEELGK
+131 NNSEEKLNTNNSYRGGMGELK
-142 SSSSPSGGGQ
+142 S
-152 LENMYRIEPS
+152 LYRIEPS
-162 YKQHIDTQMGLYFA
+162 SKQHIDTQMGLYFA
-176 LFLTFS
+176 LFLTFT

-258 SNVSKIPP
+258 SNVSKIPS

-324 IDLLSISYS
+324 IDLLAVSYS

-383 MLGITGSALMWIP
+383 MLGVTGSALMWIP

-447 PPTTGFMAEWIMFTG
+447 PPTSGFMAEWILFTG

-473 FRVVLFSFAIL
+473 FRVILFSLAIL
-484 TTILTSSYLLVMYKK
+484 TTILTSAYLLVMYKK

-518 AIIPMAFMASLT
+518 AILPMAFLAGVT

-539 IINPIIKYS
+539 IINPIIAYS
-548 EGIFSDSPEI
+548 ESIFSDSPEI
-558 ASLPIV
+558 ASLPLI
-564 PNLDTRVV
+564 PDLNTNVV
-572 LSGMIVHDKYRSFVN
+572 ASAIILQDYYNSFLNGDDKTHHHQFK
-587 GEESHLYQLQQVKNI
+587 EVKNI
-602 EMKGVGEN
+602 EIKEN
-610 KDG
+610 R

>member
-42 LLLSTILLVIPVLTI
+42 LLLSTILLVIPVLSI

-123 SINYNNNK
+123 SINYNNK
-131 NNSSKEEELGK
+131 NNNSKEEELGK
-142 SSSSPSGGGQ
+142 SSSSPNGGGQ

-383 MLGITGSALMWIP
+383 MLGITGSA
-396 HALGETILFLMAGS
+396 
-410 LILRT
+410 
-415 GTRSMSNL
+415 
-423 GGIARKMPY
+423 
-432 TATFAMI
+432 
-439 AVLTMIGV
+439 
-447 PPTTGFMAEWIMFTG
+447 
-462 ALQTGTENMDS
+462 
-473 FRVVLFSFAIL
+473 
-484 TTILTSSYLLVMYKK
+484 
-499 IFFGKISP
+499 
-507 RFEKLRDVNRY
+507 
-518 AIIPMAFMASLT
+518 
-530 LFLGVYPDP
+530 
-539 IINPIIKYS
+539 
-548 EGIFSDSPEI
+548 
-558 ASLPIV
+558 
-564 PNLDTRVV
+564 
-572 LSGMIVHDKYRSFVN
+572 
-587 GEESHLYQLQQVKNI
+587 
-602 EMKGVGEN
+602 
-610 KDG
+610 

>member
-1 MASESGLLM
+1 MSSESGILM

-17 LLAPLSYFLGKKR
+17 LLAPLSYFLGKRR
-30 GANFVTWFSFGT
+30 GTSFVTWFSFGI
-42 LLLSTILLVIPVLTI
+42 LVVSTILLIIPAITI
-57 SEENPVYEES
+57 SEQNPVYEET
-67 YVWSQFGDFGLRLDG
+67 YAWSQFGNFGLKLDG
-82 FSIPFAVTIYILSA
+82 FSTTFAVTIYVLSA
-96 VIAIFSREYMVRK
+96 VIAVFSREYMVRK
-109 IAGHFDNLEMSSPS
+109 IAGDFDNIEMSNPHS
-123 SINYNNNK
+123 NNK
-131 NNSSKEEELGK
+131 NNNISDEEKLIKNTSSH
-142 SSSSPSGGGQ
+142 GGRGQ
-152 LENMYRIEPS
+152 VESLYSIEPS

-176 LFLTFS
+176 LFLTFA

-258 SNVSKIPP
+258 SNVSKIPS
-266 QWMTLIVFAVVIGIA
+266 QWMTLIVFAVVVGIA

-324 IDLLSISYS
+324 IDLLAVSYS
-333 EYSIYINFWGVITM
+333 DYSIYINFWGVITM

-383 MLGITGSALMWIP
+383 MLGVTGSALMWIP

-410 LILRT
+410 IILRT

-447 PPTTGFMAEWIMFTG
+447 PPTSGFMAEWILFTG

-518 AIIPMAFMASLT
+518 AIIPMAFIASLT
-530 LFLGVYPDP
+530 LFLGAYPDP
-539 IINPIIKYS
+539 IINPIIAYS
-548 EGIFSDSPEI
+548 EAIFSESPEI
-558 ASLPIV
+558 ASLPTVTDLNTKIV
-564 PNLDTRVV
+564 AYANILSDEYERFLDGDYRNLHP
-572 LSGMIVHDKYRSFVN
+572 LK
-587 GEESHLYQLQQVKNI
+587 EVKSI
-602 EMKGVGEN
+602 EIKEN
-610 KDG
+610 R

>member
-1 MASESGLLM
+1 MSSESGILM

-17 LLAPLSYFLGKKR
+17 LLAPLSYFLGKRR
-30 GANFVTWFSFGT
+30 GTSFVTWFSFGI
-42 LLLSTILLVIPVLTI
+42 LVISTILLIIPAITI
-57 SEENPVYEES
+57 SEQNPVYEET
-67 YVWSQFGDFGLRLDG
+67 YAWSQFGNFGLKLDG
-82 FSIPFAVTIYILSA
+82 FSTTFAVTIYVLSA
-96 VIAIFSREYMVRK
+96 VIAVFSREYMVRK
-109 IAGHFDNLEMSSPS
+109 IAGDFDNIEMLNPLS
-123 SINYNNNK
+123 NNK
-131 NNSSKEEELGK
+131 KNHISDEEKLIKNTSSH
-142 SSSSPSGGGQ
+142 GGRGQ
-152 LENMYRIEPS
+152 VESLYSIEPS

-176 LFLTFS
+176 LFLTFA

-258 SNVSKIPP
+258 SNVSKIPS
-266 QWMTLIVFAVVIGIA
+266 QWMTLIVFAVVVGIA

-324 IDLLSISYS
+324 IDLLAVSYS
-333 EYSIYINFWGVITM
+333 DYSIYINFWGVITM

-383 MLGITGSALMWIP
+383 MLGVTGSALMWIP

-410 LILRT
+410 IILRT

-447 PPTTGFMAEWIMFTG
+447 PPTSGFMAEWILFTG

-518 AIIPMAFMASLT
+518 AIIPMAFIASLT
-530 LFLGVYPDP
+530 LFLGAYPDP
-539 IINPIIKYS
+539 IINPIIAYS
-548 EGIFSDSPEI
+548 EAIFSESPEI
-558 ASLPIV
+558 ASLPTVTDLNTKIV
-564 PNLDTRVV
+564 AYANILSDEYERFLDGDYRNLHP
-572 LSGMIVHDKYRSFVN
+572 LK
-587 GEESHLYQLQQVKNI
+587 EVKSI
-602 EMKGVGEN
+602 EIKEN
-610 KDG
+610 R

>member
-1 MASESGLLM
+1 MASESGILM

-17 LLAPLSYFLGKKR
+17 LLAPLTYFLGKRR
-30 GANFVTWFSFGT
+30 GTSFVTWFTFAI
-42 LLLSTILLVIPVLTI
+42 LVVCTILLIIPALTI

-67 YVWSQFGDFGLRLDG
+67 YVWSQFGNFGLRLDG
-82 FSIPFAVTIYILSA
+82 FSITFAVTIYVLSA
-96 VIAIFSREYMVRK
+96 VIAIFSREYMIRK
-109 IAGHFDNLEMSSPS
+109 IAGDFDNLEMSSLDS
-123 SINYNNNK
+123 SNNNNDT
-131 NNSSKEEELGK
+131 NNSEEKLNTNNSYRGGMGELK
-142 SSSSPSGGGQ
+142 S
-152 LENMYRIEPS
+152 LYRIEPS
-162 YKQHIDTQMGLYFA
+162 SKQHIDTQMGLYFA
-176 LFLTFS
+176 LFLTFT

-258 SNVSKIPP
+258 SNVSKIPS

-324 IDLLSISYS
+324 IDLLAVSYS
-333 EYSIYINFWGVITM
+333 DYSIYINFWGVITM

-383 MLGITGSALMWIP
+383 MLGVTGSALMWIP

-432 TATFAMI
+432 TATIAMI
-439 AVLTMIGV
+439 AILTMIGV
-447 PPTTGFMAEWIMFTG
+447 PPTSGFMAEWILFTG

-473 FRVVLFSFAIL
+473 FRVILFSLAIL
-484 TTILTSSYLLVMYKK
+484 TTILTSAYLLVMYKK

-518 AIIPMAFMASLT
+518 AILPMAFLAGVT

-539 IINPIIKYS
+539 IIKPIIAYS
-548 EGIFSDSPEI
+548 ESIFSDSPQI
-558 ASLPIV
+558 ASLPLIPDLNTNV
-564 PNLDTRVV
+564 VASAIILQDYYNSFLD
-572 LSGMIVHDKYRSFVN
+572 GDDKT
-587 GEESHLYQLQQVKNI
+587 HHQLKEVKNI
-602 EMKGVGEN
+602 EIKEN
-610 KDG
+610 R

>member
-1 MASESGLLM
+1 
-10 ASIFLPL
+10 
-17 LLAPLSYFLGKKR
+17 
-30 GANFVTWFSFGT
+30 VVC
-42 LLLSTILLVIPVLTI
+42 TILLIIPALTL

-67 YVWSQFGDFGLRLDG
+67 YVWSQFGNFGLKLDG
-82 FSIPFAVTIYILSA
+82 FSISFAVTIYVLSA
-96 VIAIFSREYMVRK
+96 VIALFSREYMIRK
-109 IAGHFDNLEMSSPS
+109 IAGDFDNLEMTSLDS
-123 SINYNNNK
+123 NNNNNDTNNSEEKLNK
-131 NNSSKEEELGK
+131 NNSYRGGMGELK
-142 SSSSPSGGGQ
+142 S
-152 LENMYRIEPS
+152 LYRIEPS
-162 YKQHIDTQMGLYFA
+162 SRQNIDTQMGLYFA
-176 LFLTFS
+176 LFLTFT

-213 LYGYSTRKRVSLM
+213 LYGYSTRKRVALM

-246 LFAGGFDFETIK
+246 FFAGGFDFETIK
-258 SNVSKIPP
+258 SNVSNIPS

-281 VKLGAFLLHIWIPH
+281 VKLGAFLLHMWIPH
-295 TYAESPTPIS
+295 TYGESPTPIS

-324 IDLLSISYS
+324 IDLLAISYS
-333 EYSIYINFWGVITM
+333 DYSIYINFWGVITM

-383 MLGITGSALMWIP
+383 MLGVTGSALMWIP

-447 PPTTGFMAEWIMFTG
+447 PPTSGFMAEWILFTG

-473 FRVVLFSFAIL
+473 FRVILFSLAIL

-518 AIIPMAFMASLT
+518 AILPMAFLAGLS

-539 IINPIIKYS
+539 IINPIIAYS
-548 EGIFSDSPEI
+548 ESIFSDSPEV
-558 ASLPIV
+558 ASLPIIPDV
-564 PNLDTRVV
+564 KTNVVASAIILQDYYNSFLDKD
-572 LSGMIVHDKYRSFVN
+572 DKAL
-587 GEESHLYQLQQVKNI
+587 HQLKEVKNI
-602 EMKGVGEN
+602 EIKEN
-610 KDG
+610 W

>member
-1 MASESGLLM
+1 MASESGILM

-17 LLAPLSYFLGKKR
+17 LLAPLTYFLGKRR
-30 GANFVTWFSFGT
+30 GTSFVTWFTFAI
-42 LLLSTILLVIPVLTI
+42 LVVCTILLIIPALTI

-67 YVWSQFGDFGLRLDG
+67 YVWSQFGNFGLKLDG
-82 FSIPFAVTIYILSA
+82 FSISFAVTIYVLSA
-96 VIAIFSREYMVRK
+96 VIAVFSREYMIRK
-109 IAGHFDNLEMSSPS
+109 IAGDFDNLEISSSDS
-123 SINYNNNK
+123 SNNNNYTNSSEEKLNK
-131 NNSSKEEELGK
+131 NNSY
-142 SSSSPSGGGQ
+142 SGGTGE
-152 LENMYRIEPS
+152 LKSLYRIEPS
-162 YKQHIDTQMGLYFA
+162 SKQHIDTQMGLYFA
-176 LFLTFS
+176 LFLTFT

-246 LFAGGFDFETIK
+246 LFAGGFDFDTIK
-258 SNVSKIPP
+258 SNVSKIPS

-324 IDLLSISYS
+324 IDLLAVSYS
-333 EYSIYINFWGVITM
+333 DYSIYINFWGVITM

-383 MLGITGSALMWIP
+383 VLGVTGSALMWIP
-396 HALGETILFLMAGS
+396 HAVGETILFLMAGS

-432 TATFAMI
+432 TATIAMI
-439 AVLTMIGV
+439 AILTMIGV
-447 PPTTGFMAEWIMFTG
+447 PPTSGFMAEWILFTG

-473 FRVVLFSFAIL
+473 FRVILFSLAIL

-518 AIIPMAFMASLT
+518 AILPMAFLAGVS

-539 IINPIIKYS
+539 IINPIIAYS
-548 EGIFSDSPEI
+548 ESIFSDFPEI
-558 ASLPIV
+558 ASLPLTPDLNTNVVASAIILQDYYNSV
-564 PNLDTRVV
+564 LDRD
-572 LSGMIVHDKYRSFVN
+572 DKN
-587 GEESHLYQLQQVKNI
+587 HHHLKEIKNI
-602 EMKGVGEN
+602 ENKEN
-610 KDG
+610 R

>member
-1 MASESGLLM
+1 MASESGILL

-42 LLLSTILLVIPVLTI
+42 LVLSTILLIIPALTI

-67 YVWSQFGDFGLRLDG
+67 YVWSQFGDFGLKLDG
-82 FSIPFAVTIYILSA
+82 YSISFAVTIYVLSA
-96 VIAIFSREYMVRK
+96 VIALFSREYMVRK
-109 IAGHFDNLEMSSPS
+109 IAGHFDNLEMSSPP
-123 SINYNNNK
+123 SINNSNNK
-131 NNSSKEEELGK
+131 NNNSDEEKLNK
-142 SSSSPSGGGQ
+142 NRISPGGRGQ
-152 LENMYRIEPS
+152 LESLFHIEPS

-176 LFLTFS
+176 LFLTFT

-246 LFAGGFDFETIK
+246 LFAGGFDFDTIK
-258 SNVSKIPP
+258 SNVSTIPS
-266 QWMTLIVFAVVIGIA
+266 QWMTLIVFAVVIGIS

-295 TYAESPTPIS
+295 TYAESPTPVS

-324 IDLLSISYS
+324 IDLLAISYS
-333 EYSIYINFWGVITM
+333 DYSIYINFWGVITM

-447 PPTTGFMAEWIMFTG
+447 PPTTGFMAEWILFTG

-473 FRVVLFSFAIL
+473 FRVILFSLAIL

-518 AIIPMAFMASLT
+518 AILPMAFMASLT

-539 IINPIIKYS
+539 IINPIIAYS
-548 EGIFSDSPEI
+548 EAIFSDSPEI
-558 ASLPIV
+558 ASLPTIT
-564 PNLDTRVV
+564 NLNNTLVS
-572 LSGMIVHDKYRSFVN
+572 SGIFLQDEYESFLD
-587 GEESHLYQLQQVKNI
+587 GYDRDLHQLKQVKSIKN
-602 EMKGVGEN
+602 MEN
-610 KDG
+610 K